1 MCNRERTLSCAEVSN
16 HKLLPVSS
24 SQISLLVVPTFVRVI
39 LSTCTPKTHV
49 VSVFIKLEA
58 APLWTESEVYS
69 LIGKHLHWKKTNL
82 LY

>member
-16 HKLLPVSS
+16 HKLLPESS
-24 SQISLLVVPTFVRVI
+24 SQISLLVVPTCVRVI

-49 VSVFIKLEA
+49 SVFVKLEA
-58 APLWTESEVYS
+58 VPLWTESEVYS
-69 LIGKHLHWKKTNL
+69 LIGKHPHWKKTNL